1 MKWQN
6 LEVMPLKNTT
16 PLYKDLDIPFRKFL
30 RAKFHNDF
38 TDIEDFDNI
47 YLMFVEAIGGVEV
60 MRGVTALADYQSL
73 LNKVKLFEI
82 SLNLYTTHPTQEL
95 YDIIIGFGYTNFEEG
110 FIPSRASVFVEQ
122 MKQQVGQDIIS
133 IESMKARHN
142 KSKETAIEETETDYY
157 NLLKSM
163 EICFGHYIPDSINM
177 REFCSYLVSYRLKTA
192 KTEIE

>member
-6 LEVMPLKNTT
+6 LEVMPLQNTT

-47 YLMFVEAIGGVEV
+47 YLMFVEAIGGIDVIRNV
-60 MRGVTALADYQSL
+60 NNLSQYQSL
-73 LNKVKLFEI
+73 LHKVKLFEI
-82 SLNLYTTHPTQEL
+82 SLNLYTTHPTEEL
-95 YDIIIGFGYTNFEEG
+95 YNIIVDFGYNNFEEG
-110 FIPSRASVFVEQ
+110 FARDRASVFVEQ
-122 MKQQVGQDIIS
+122 MKQQVGQDVITLQ
-133 IESMKARHN
+133 SMAFRHN
-142 KSKETAIEETETDYY
+142 KAKETVIEETETDYY
-157 NLLKSM
+157 NLLKAM

-192 KTEIE
+192 KTETE